1 MKRFHSS
8 LRLGFATAALTTA
21 LLENQVL
28 PLLATEVVPL
38 KPAPTSVDRQ
48 DTTPVEA
55 NVAPTAPEATT
66 PVTAAPAP
74 EPPPAPAP
82 APEPS
87 PAQAAPARPASAQSS
102 PRPSAQPSPAATA
115 THRSTPDQAAR
126 LAATRQQM
134 EERLAAI
141 VARDQAAKTAQL
153 QQNLIASALHYA
165 EAGDFV
171 QARRTAQHPALS
183 PEVQADTLAKIDTIA
198 AAVPGIAPSAAP
210 SIRPS
215 IAVVPPV
222 SRSATVAQPTPQLY
236 RTAVSRNSRGSILLA
251 RSPQIQRANGSFAI
265 GNRCLPRPANRVPLT
280 VPTAVSAPVVSP
292 APPIKSMETMGSLKP
307 MLAKAPASIR
317 PEAEVSLERSAS
329 PEAGGRA
336 VSSDR
341 VAATIQVIPNAA
353 AAPIALK
360 LTNLVASIRAVSLA
374 PLIPTTAATPPQP
387 ALQPESSLVGPT
399 IALAIAKQ
407 TKGPE
412 AMPLPS
418 LPIVYVDAKVDSSQ
432 NAAQTIP
439 AIAPCT
445 DTNAS
450 LTVSYPVRT
459 GLTQRLDQL
468 GFSFPLPIPASITSA
483 FGWRIHP
490 ITGDRRFHAG
500 VDFGA
505 PMGTPVMAALPG
517 QVVAA
522 GDRGGYGL
530 AVIIENNAQRN
541 LYAHLSG
548 IAVQPGQTVPAGSV
562 IGWVGSTGNS
572 TGPHLHFESQ
582 YLTPS
587 GWQAVDPLTNG
598 AIARGF

>member
-1 MKRFHSS
+1 
-8 LRLGFATAALTTA
+8 
-21 LLENQVL
+21 
-28 PLLATEVVPL
+28 
-38 KPAPTSVDRQ
+38 
-48 DTTPVEA
+48 
-55 NVAPTAPEATT
+55 
-66 PVTAAPAP
+66 
-74 EPPPAPAP
+74 
-82 APEPS
+82 
-87 PAQAAPARPASAQSS
+87 
-102 PRPSAQPSPAATA
+102 
-115 THRSTPDQAAR
+115 
-126 LAATRQQM
+126 
-134 EERLAAI
+134 
-141 VARDQAAKTAQL
+141 
-153 QQNLIASALHYA
+153 
-165 EAGDFV
+165 
-171 QARRTAQHPALS
+171 
-183 PEVQADTLAKIDTIA
+183 
-198 AAVPGIAPSAAP
+198 
-210 SIRPS
+210 
-215 IAVVPPV
+215 
-222 SRSATVAQPTPQLY
+222 
-236 RTAVSRNSRGSILLA
+236 
-251 RSPQIQRANGSFAI
+251 
-265 GNRCLPRPANRVPLT
+265 
-280 VPTAVSAPVVSP
+280 
-292 APPIKSMETMGSLKP
+292 
-307 MLAKAPASIR
+307 
-317 PEAEVSLERSAS
+317 
-329 PEAGGRA
+329 
-336 VSSDR
+336 
-341 VAATIQVIPNAA
+341 
-353 AAPIALK
+353 
-360 LTNLVASIRAVSLA
+360 
-374 PLIPTTAATPPQP
+374 
-387 ALQPESSLVGPT
+387 
-399 IALAIAKQ
+399 
-407 TKGPE
+407 
-412 AMPLPS
+412 MPLPS